1 MSNLQDDGIHFT
13 PGKTQ
18 NTTGKRIV
26 IKWSNELREAVAM
39 AKAVRPVQLSPFLFC
54 NREGKGYFNEANG
67 RAGGWESLWR
77 GFFARVM
84 SETKVTEK
92 FTEHD
97 LRAKCASDAK
107 TLQHAAALLSHAD
120 SKITER
126 VYRRKPEFVDPL
138 R

>member
-1 MSNLQDDGIHFT
+1 MTEKATRQKSRTKI
-13 PGKTQ
+13 
-18 NTTGKRIV
+18 
-26 IKWSNELREAVAM
+26 REAVPLAM
-39 AKAVRPVQLSPFLFC
+39 TVRPVQLSPFLFC
-54 NREGKGYFNEANG
+54 NRDGKGYFYDTTG
-67 RAGGWESLWR
+67 RAGGCESLWC

-84 SETKVTEK
+84 DETTVIER

-107 TLQHAAALLSHAD
+107 TLEHAAALLSHAD

-126 VYRRKPEFVDPL
+126 VYRRKPEFVEPL